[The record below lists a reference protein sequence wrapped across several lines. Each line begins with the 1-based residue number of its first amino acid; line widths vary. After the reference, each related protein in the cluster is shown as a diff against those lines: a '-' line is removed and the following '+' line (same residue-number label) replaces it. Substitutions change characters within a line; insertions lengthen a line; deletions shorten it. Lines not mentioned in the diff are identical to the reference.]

1 MDLWDLG
8 FRCKLDCVDV
18 FIVHYMILDFGFIA
32 FRGLGLMGFRVRV
45 GGSWG
50 LVRRAWGVGFMRL
63 LGLGAPV
70 GL

>member
-1 MDLWDLG
+1 M
-8 FRCKLDCVDV
+8 
-18 FIVHYMILDFGFIA
+18 HYVILEFGFIA

-70 GL
+70 GQ